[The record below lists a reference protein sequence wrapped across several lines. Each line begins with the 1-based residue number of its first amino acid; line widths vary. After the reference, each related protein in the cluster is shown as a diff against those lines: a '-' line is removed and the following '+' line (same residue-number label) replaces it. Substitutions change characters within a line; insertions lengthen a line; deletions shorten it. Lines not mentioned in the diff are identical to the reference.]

1 MFGIPWKSRRYRATA
16 AAALVSA
23 MLSAGCGPGPEEAP
37 ARDAHDV
44 PVPATEPRAELTL
57 TVNLVA
63 RHDCE
68 EVFDLALYKEP
79 AVELISWTG
88 DAGSCEDRRVK
99 VRYLSQRTSRELIV
113 SRIRQLT
120 KKAEVVSP

>member
-1 MFGIPWKSRRYRATA
+1 MAAF
-16 AAALVSA
+16 AAALA
-23 MLSAGCGPGPEEAP
+23 GAILSAGCGPGPDEAP
-37 ARDAHDV
+37 ARDAHDA

-57 TVNLVA
+57 NVNLVA

-68 EVFDLALYKEP
+68 EAFDLALYKEP

-88 DAGSCEDRRVK
+88 DAGSCENRRVK
-99 VRYLSQRTSRELIV
+99 VRYLSARASRGVIV
-113 SRIRQLT
+113 SRIQKLT